1 MRLSNLVPFNLKIAA
16 SAVVVFLLFATVS
29 AAFAES
35 KTFGGSANGVSCYAG
50 GNTGSNSPNY
60 TEWWSN
66 TYPSSGSC
74 QMYYVRLRDWTTVP
88 SIRLETSILTASG
101 ASTSYAKL
109 PMRSGDNF
117 VAAHKAKLN
126 NSVYFQA
133 FTSHDGSHSTQ
144 AWYCS
149 GSSGGATNCT
159 VP

>member
-1 MRLSNLVPFNLKIAA
+1 MLFSKSLPTNIKIAA
-16 SAVVVFLLFATVS
+16 SAVVIFLLFATAS

-74 QMYYVRLRDWTTVP
+74 QTYYGRLRDWTTRP
-88 SIRLETSILTASG
+88 SIRIETSILTASG
-101 ASTSYAKL
+101 GSTAYAKL

-117 VAAHKAKLN
+117 VAAHKAN
-126 NSVYFQA
+126 
-133 FTSHDGSHSTQ
+133 
-144 AWYCS
+144 
-149 GSSGGATNCT
+149 
-159 VP
+159 